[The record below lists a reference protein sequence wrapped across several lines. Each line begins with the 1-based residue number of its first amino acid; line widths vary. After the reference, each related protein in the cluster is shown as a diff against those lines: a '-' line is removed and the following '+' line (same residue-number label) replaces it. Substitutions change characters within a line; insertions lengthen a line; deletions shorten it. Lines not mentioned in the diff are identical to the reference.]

1 VLLVIEYVTGTNRA
15 PAGGWQNLRDK
26 GGNKSPFSICEC
38 THAQSLSSV
47 ASGCQWGCL
56 AHMCLSMTDNLDDVD
71 NQMPRAH
78 TCFNKMD
85 LPNYSNRAKL
95 AEQLFKAIT
104 MGMGFGDA

>member
-1 VLLVIEYVTGTNRA
+1 V
-15 PAGGWQNLRDK
+15 
-26 GGNKSPFSICEC
+26 
-38 THAQSLSSV
+38 HARTV
-47 ASGCQWGCL
+47 FIFGCVWVCQWGCL
-56 AHMCLSMTDNLDDVD
+56 AHMCLSMIDNLDDVD

>member
-1 VLLVIEYVTGTNRA
+1 
-15 PAGGWQNLRDK
+15 
-26 GGNKSPFSICEC
+26 
-38 THAQSLSSV
+38 
-47 ASGCQWGCL
+47 
-56 AHMCLSMTDNLDDVD
+56 MCLSMIDNLDDVD